1 MKSKSSTRKEQE
13 FWAFTFLIFPLILL
27 TIFLFIPIFYSFVIS
42 FFDWELMASQ
52 QKFVGLDNYFEL
64 FRDKIFFKS
73 MLNTVLYTI
82 GVVPLQTILALFLA
96 FVMNQ
101 KIRGRSFFELL
112 LHTCSNFI
120 GCDVYNFCCY
130 LFQRR
135 AS

>member
-13 FWAFTFLIFPLILL
+13 FWAFTFLFFPLILL

-64 FRDKIFFKS
+64 FGDKIFFKS

-82 GVVPLQTILALFLA
+82 GVVPLQTMLALFLA

-101 KIRGRSFFELL
+101 KIRGRSFFR
-112 LHTCSNFI
+112 TAFYIPAVTSSVVTSIIFVAMSI
-120 GCDVYNFCCY
+120 
-130 LFQRR
+130 
-135 AS
+135 